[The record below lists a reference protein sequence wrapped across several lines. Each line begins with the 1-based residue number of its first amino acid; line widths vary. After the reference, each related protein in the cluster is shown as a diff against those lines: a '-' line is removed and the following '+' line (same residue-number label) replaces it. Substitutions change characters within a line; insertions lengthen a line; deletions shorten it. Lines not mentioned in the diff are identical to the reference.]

1 MGIPV
6 IDQHIDGINIANCF
20 CCSVFISV
28 VLIALLQK
36 KEHTATVRHFILF
49 AFFSATA
56 TWMDVISYLSAG
68 NALFRGLSYVVNA
81 GTYLFSALAACAFF
95 IYIIAYFEERAHKT
109 YTPVLRKAAY
119 VYTALCSVLYIS
131 SIWTHTFFY
140 LDAENRYIETPLTF
154 VTGVVIIP
162 LVVAGIAV
170 ILKNRKSTT
179 TGDTVI
185 HLLYNIAYL
194 ALGLLDTLLTTTFHY
209 IVMAVFV
216 VVIYIFIN
224 QQRDEVL
231 KTKQKELA
239 VSELNALRLQMN
251 PHYIYNTL
259 ASIDGLV
266 MTEPKEARGL
276 IAKFT
281 KHLRA
286 GYLDDNPR
294 VVPFE
299 KELENIRCY
308 LAVEEVRFP
317 HIRVEYAIETTDFT
331 LPPLTVQ
338 PLVEN
343 AIKHGICKKN
353 DSAGKIDIA
362 TVETEDSYCIIVR
375 DDGVGF
381 DPTAPKPHDGRSHIG
396 LENAR
401 KRLELICGGS
411 LEITGEIGVGVEAV
425 VKIPK
430 ESV

>member
-1 MGIPV
+1 MGISV
-6 IDQHIDGINIANCF
+6 IDQHIDGINVANCF

-36 KEHTATVRHFILF
+36 KEHTKTVRHFILF

-68 NALFRGLSYVVNA
+68 NPLFHGLSYVVNA
-81 GTYLFSALAACAFF
+81 GTYLFSAFAACAFF
-95 IYIIAYFEERAHKT
+95 IYVLAYFEERTYKT
-109 YTPVLRKAAY
+109 YAPALRTAAY
-119 VYTALCSVLYIS
+119 VYTALCAALYVSSV
-131 SIWTHTFFY
+131 WTQMFFY
-140 LDAENRYIETPLTF
+140 LDDENRYIETPLTF

-162 LVVAGIAV
+162 LVIAGIVV

-185 HLLYNIAYL
+185 HLLYNLAYL

-216 VVIYIFIN
+216 VVIYIFIS
-224 QQRDEVL
+224 QQRDKEL
-231 KTKQKELA
+231 ETKQKELA

-281 KHLRA
+281 KHLRS

-294 VVPFE
+294 MVPFE

-308 LAVEEVRFP
+308 LAVEEVRFQR
-317 HIRVEYAIETTDFT
+317 IRVEYAIETTDFM

-343 AIKHGICKKN
+343 AIKHGICKKK
-353 DSAGKIDIA
+353 DSAGTMYISTA
-362 TVETEDSYCIIVR
+362 ETEDSYCITIR

-381 DPTAPKPHDGRSHIG
+381 DPTAPKPNDGRSHIG
-396 LENAR
+396 LANAR

-411 LEITGEIGVGVEAV
+411 LKITGEPGVGVEAV
-425 VKIPK
+425 VTIPK